1 MSDVTKIYNYVP
13 INDQIASSGQPS
25 PEQFSAIKK
34 AGYDVVINLALA
46 SSEGAVSDEDAT
58 GPVLKAWAPQMDDV
72 WKGFLQLTKAQIG

>member
-25 PEQFSAIKK
+25 PEQFSAIKE

-46 SSEGAVSDEDAT
+46 SS
-58 GPVLKAWAPQMDDV
+58 DV
-72 WKGFLQLTKAQIG
+72 RLVMKTR

>member
-34 AGYDVVINLALA
+34 AGYDVVINLAW
-46 SSEGAVSDEDAT
+46 
-58 GPVLKAWAPQMDDV
+58 PVPKVRLVMK
-72 WKGFLQLTKAQIG
+72 TR

>member
-46 SSEGAVSDEDAT
+46 SSEGAVGDEDALIT
-58 GPVLKAWAPQMDDV
+58 EMGMS
-72 WKGFLQLTKAQIG
+72 